1 MHKVTQYF
9 RDSWAELKK
18 VTWPTR
24 KQAIKLTAAVLV
36 FSVVFAAFIAL
47 LDALFSN
54 LLQKLILK
62 V

>member
-1 MHKVTQYF
+1 MQKLSNYF
-9 RDSWAELKK
+9 KESWAELAK

-24 KQAIKLTAAVLV
+24 KQAIKLTVAVIV
-36 FSVVFAAFIAL
+36 FSVIFAAFIAL
-47 LDALFSN
+47 LDSLYSN

>member
-1 MHKVTQYF
+1 MQKIAQYF

-24 KQAIKLTAAVLV
+24 KQGIKLTIAVLI
-36 FSVVFAAFIAL
+36 FSAVFALYIGL
-47 LDALFSN
+47 LDAIFSN

>member
-1 MHKVTQYF
+1 MQKLSNYF
-9 RDSWAELKK
+9 KESWAELAK

-24 KQAIKLTAAVLV
+24 KQAIKLTAAVII

-47 LDALFSN
+47 CDFVFSN